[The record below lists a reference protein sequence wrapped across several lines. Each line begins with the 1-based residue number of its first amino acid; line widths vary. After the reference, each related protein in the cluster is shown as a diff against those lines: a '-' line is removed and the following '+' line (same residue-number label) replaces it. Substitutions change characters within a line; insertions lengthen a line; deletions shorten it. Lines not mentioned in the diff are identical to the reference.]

1 MKIRFWSSR
10 FKTKRASHRL
20 RGDVMAQ
27 ALRELGHDAVAS
39 RDLSDIDS
47 DTVVVFLKMS
57 NADHIQQARAKGAF
71 TIYDLCDNKFDEKE
85 EYVPCCL
92 AADAITVNSDQMAL
106 AVKQNTGKDSHVIP
120 DPGER
125 PILEPRFAP
134 TGDVKLLWFGSSASL
149 KFVPWTTLW
158 ADLERHIKNYQF
170 TMVTA
175 KVDRLRN
182 KMLERHRRGHSPG
195 VNFDRI
201 HMLEWDWQLQ
211 GTLLADTDMVVIPV
225 VTENY
230 RTDTKSAN
238 RVIDSLF
245 SGRFVITTPLASYL
259 EFGPYTWQQD
269 TMQGIQWAM
278 KNPQQAQQRVTQ
290 GQQYAIDNYSAGRV
304 AQRFLE
310 TIDAI
315 RKPGAR

>member
-1 MKIRFWSSR
+1 
-10 FKTKRASHRL
+10 
-20 RGDVMAQ
+20 MAR

-39 RDLSDIDS
+39 RDLGDVDS

-57 NADHIQQARAKGAF
+57 NADHIQQARSKGAF

-92 AADAITVNSDQMAL
+92 AADAITVNSEQMAV
-106 AVKQNTGKDSHVIP
+106 AVKENTGKDSYVIP

-158 ADLERHIKNYQF
+158 SDLERHVRNYQF
-170 TMVTA
+170 TMVTG

-182 KMLERHRRGHSPG
+182 KMLERHRRGQSPG

-201 HMLEWDWQLQ
+201 HMLEWNWDLQ
-211 GTLLADTDMVVIPV
+211 GQLLAETDMVVIPV

-238 RVIDSLF
+238 RVIDSLL
-245 SGRFVITTPLASYL
+245 SGRFVVTTPLASYL
-259 EFGPYTWQQD
+259 EFSPYTWQQD
-269 TMQGIQWAM
+269 TIQGIQWALAHP
-278 KNPQQAQQRVTQ
+278 NDAAQRVQQ
-290 GQQYAIDNYSAGRV
+290 GQQYAIDNYSARCV
-304 AQRFLE
+304 AERFAE
-310 TIDAI
+310 TISAI
-315 RKPGAR
+315 RTTGT